1 MENVFIMSANDMAQ
15 SVNAHIGI
23 TAYGKAFFFSK
34 NAIAEVCKGLPEG
47 ETLQMVHLIQI
58 CREAG
63 KEIPDERFSISLVSL
78 DTTEEEWFESVNKP
92 LDDDDDDDEEYE
104 EDDDEYEDEDD
115 D

>member
-1 MENVFIMSANDMAQ
+1 MDKILNMSANDMAQ

-23 TAYGKAFFFSK
+23 TAYGKAYFFNK
-34 NAIAEVCKGLPEG
+34 AAIEEVCKGLPEG

-58 CREAG
+58 CRVAG

-92 LDDDDDDDEEYE
+92 LDDDDEDDYEE
-104 EDDDEYEDEDD
+104 EDDDEDD
-115 D
+115 